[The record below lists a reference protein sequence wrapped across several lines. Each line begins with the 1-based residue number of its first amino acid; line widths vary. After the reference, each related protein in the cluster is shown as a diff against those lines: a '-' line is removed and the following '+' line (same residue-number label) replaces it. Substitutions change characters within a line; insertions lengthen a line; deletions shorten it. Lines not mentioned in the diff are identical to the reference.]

1 MGLDV
6 SIDLDDLR
14 LTGRETRASP
24 ASVESTL
31 LTSPIKQQVKKLE
44 VWMM

>member
-6 SIDLDDLR
+6 SIDLDDEADR
-14 LTGRETRASP
+14 KRDQSP